1 MKISEMIKNLE
12 AVMLANGDIE
22 CWYAM
27 DEEGNGFYPIYFE
40 PSVYY
45 LNRYGDVFQEE
56 DLQHEDPEDIAE
68 LKHICIVN

>member
-12 AVMLANGDIE
+12 AVMLANGDLE
-22 CWYAM
+22 CWYAK
-27 DEEGNGFYPIYFE
+27 DDEGNGYSPIYWE

-45 LNRYGDVFQEE
+45 VNNYGDVFQEE
-56 DLQHEDPEDIAE
+56 DLECGDEEDIAE